1 LGVLA
6 DWQLRELG
14 EKGMISPFEPTSV
27 KEVRGDLQIGGKDLM
42 KKVISYGT
50 SSYGYD
56 ARLAPEFKVFTPVSP
71 DGGNVIMDPKNPD
84 PRCFVDVN
92 ADELILPPNGY
103 ALGVTMETFEIPEDV
118 IVICLGKSTYART
131 GLIVNVTPLEPG
143 WRGQVTLEFANCLPI
158 PTKLYAHEG
167 ICQFL
172 FMRGEKPCEDHYGKR
187 SGKYQDQKGI
197 VTARL

>member
-71 DGGNVIMDPKNPD
+71 D
-84 PRCFVDVN
+84 
-92 ADELILPPNGY
+92 LPPNGY